1 MIPFTWPW
9 KVQINWPN
17 HLVLRTSQMARTSVC
32 AALNRLSLAVLIT
45 SQVSRKVW
53 SPNKPTLS
61 IHFGQQR
68 DPKLQ
73 SHALWTKNA
82 QWALWKTLRHTIH
95 RGRPKIWQ
103 PVWPSPRPV
112 PHHALPTYLS
122 PNLTPCPVISTRA
135 SSNPINDRWD
145 ISRTLIGVHLVTW
158 RRKVVGRATVTD
170 DPPIPQPTIGI
181 RPNGCPHIPI
191 CPLPSHGTRRRGT
204 DPAPIIRGHRSQWST
219 SDNSETLAGA
229 RWTTHK

>member
-1 MIPFTWPW
+1 MKDFWIC
-9 KVQINWPN
+9 VVI
-17 HLVLRTSQMARTSVC
+17 
-32 AALNRLSLAVLIT
+32 
-45 SQVSRKVW
+45 
-53 SPNKPTLS
+53 
-61 IHFGQQR
+61 GQQGDIYNDLGILHFWHQHSR
-68 DPKLQ
+68 YPSCARLR
-73 SHALWTKNA
+73 
-82 QWALWKTLRHTIH
+82 QWQVFTYDGMNGIH
-95 RGRPKIWQ
+95 
-103 PVWPSPRPV
+103 VWPSPRPV